1 MLNTQIIKSV
11 FEKSGFTKSQV
22 AKSADLT
29 RPTLDAILDG
39 CDVRVSSLEK
49 YARFFE
55 LSPGYFFE
63 GDNNPEGKE
72 GKVSSELFTLRERIK
87 LLEEIVKQQ
96 ERVIMLYEKFNPDV
110 KL

>member
-1 MLNTQIIKSV
+1 MLNTQKIKTI
-11 FEKSGFTKSQV
+11 FERSGFTKAQV
-22 AKSADLT
+22 AKSVGLT

-49 YARFFE
+49 YAKFFE
-55 LSPGYFFE
+55 LSPGYFFDGE
-63 GDNNPEGKE
+63 NNPEGSK

-96 ERVIMLYEKFNPDV
+96 ERVIMLYEKLNPDV